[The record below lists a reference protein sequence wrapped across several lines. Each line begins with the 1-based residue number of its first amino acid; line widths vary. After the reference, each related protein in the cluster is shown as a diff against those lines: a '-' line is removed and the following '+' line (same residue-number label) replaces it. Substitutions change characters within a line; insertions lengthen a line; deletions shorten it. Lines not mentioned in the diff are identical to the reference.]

1 MPSTQASHISA
12 NNKTPARWPTPPR
25 PSSPQNSAN
34 EPHRRNQ
41 RHSIGQYS
49 DQKSPNRTCLEP
61 GYIVLPLNEVAR
73 SRIEN
78 KRGREEG
85 WRRES
90 GASVFPLMQS
100 WPLLAS
106 PLSIRGT
113 RRLTQ
118 PGVRGWKSGSGGC
131 RIAWACT
138 HLHYVSSAILPGF

>member
-1 MPSTQASHISA
+1 MPSTQACHISA
-12 NNKTPARWPTPPR
+12 NNKTPPRWPTSSQLASEFGKWT
-25 PSSPQNSAN
+25 SSPKLN
-34 EPHRRNQ
+34 
-41 RHSIGQYS
+41 RHSIEQYS
-49 DQKSPNRTCLEP
+49 DQKSPNPTCLEP

-73 SRIEN
+73 SRIEDK
-78 KRGREEG
+78 KRRGERE
-85 WRRES
+85 RRES

-118 PGVRGWKSGSGGC
+118 PGVRGWKSGSGGR

-138 HLHYVSSAILPGF
+138 HLHYVSSAILPSGF